1 MSQVVSRGF
10 IPKVV
15 VDEITAIKPYSNK
28 EKTSFNVTINTRNV
42 MMTPD
47 EEMGFKETVESLNI
61 RIGCDNMEELKQLSE
76 YLLKCRSTK
85 TPFFIETSM
94 PDRDVEIVAIKDRQ
108 PFLKR
113 GEDYNCVSM
122 YSAKEIYS
130 QDVKIAVELNKAQ
143 TPKP

>member
-61 RIGCDNMEELKQLSE
+61 RISCDNMEELKHLSE

-85 TPFFIETSM
+85 TPFFVETTM
-94 PDRDVEIVAIKDRQ
+94 PDRDVDIVAIKDRQ

-113 GEDYNCVSM
+113 GEDYNCVSI
-122 YSAKEIYS
+122 YSAKEIYT

-143 TPKP
+143 TPKA

>member
-47 EEMGFKETVESLNI
+47 DEMGFKETVEALNI
-61 RIGCDNMEELKQLSE
+61 RINCDNMEELKQLSE

-85 TPFFIETSM
+85 TPFFVETTM
-94 PDRDVEIVAIKDRQ
+94 PDRDVDIVAIKDRQ

-113 GEDYNCVSM
+113 GEDYNCVST
-122 YSAKEIYS
+122 YSAKEIYT

-143 TPKP
+143 TPKA

>member
-28 EKTSFNVTINTRNV
+28 EKMSFNVTINTRNV

-85 TPFFIETSM
+85 TPFFVETTM
-94 PDRDVEIVAIKDRQ
+94 PDREVDIVAIKDRQ

-113 GEDYNCVSM
+113 GEDYNCVSI
-122 YSAKEIYS
+122 YSAKEIYN

-143 TPKP
+143 TPKS

>member
-15 VDEITAIKPYSNK
+15 VDEIIAIKPYSNK

-61 RIGCDNMEELKQLSE
+61 RINCDNMEELKQLSE

-85 TPFFIETSM
+85 TPFFVETTM
-94 PDRDVEIVAIKDRQ
+94 PDRDVDIVAIKDRQ

-113 GEDYNCVSM
+113 GEDYNCVSI
-122 YSAKEIYS
+122 YSAKEIYN

-143 TPKP
+143 TPKS

>member
-10 IPKVV
+10 ISKVV

-47 EEMGFKETVESLNI
+47 EDMGFKETVESLNI
-61 RIGCDNMEELKQLSE
+61 RINCDNMEELKQLSE

-85 TPFFIETSM
+85 TPFFVETTM

-113 GEDYNCVSM
+113 GEDYNCVSI
-122 YSAKEIYS
+122 YSVKDIYS
-130 QDVKIAVELNKAQ
+130 QDVKISVELNKAQ
-143 TPKP
+143 TSKA

>member
-85 TPFFIETSM
+85 TPFFVETTM
-94 PDRDVEIVAIKDRQ
+94 PDREVDIVAIKDRQ

-113 GEDYNCVSM
+113 GEDYNCVSI

-130 QDVKIAVELNKAQ
+130 QDVKIAVELNKAH
-143 TPKP
+143 TPKV

>member
-85 TPFFIETSM
+85 TPFFIEISM
-94 PDRDVEIVAIKDRQ
+94 PDRDVDIVAIKDRQ

>member
-61 RIGCDNMEELKQLSE
+61 RISCDSLEELKQLSE

-85 TPFFIETSM
+85 TPFFVETTM
-94 PDRDVEIVAIKDRQ
+94 PDREVDIVAIKDRQ

-113 GEDYNCVSM
+113 GEDYNCVST
-122 YSAKEIYS
+122 YSAKEIYT

-143 TPKP
+143 TPKV

>member
-76 YLLKCRSTK
+76 YLLKCRSAK
-85 TPFFIETSM
+85 IPFFIETTM
-94 PDRDVEIVAIKDRQ
+94 PDRDVDIVAIKDRQ

-143 TPKP
+143 TPKV

>member
-61 RIGCDNMEELKQLSE
+61 RIGCGNMEELKQLSE

-85 TPFFIETSM
+85 TPFFVETTM
-94 PDRDVEIVAIKDRQ
+94 PDREVDIVAIKDRQ

-113 GEDYNCVSM
+113 GEDYNCVSI
-122 YSAKEIYS
+122 YSAKEIYT

-143 TPKP
+143 TPKV

>member
-61 RIGCDNMEELKQLSE
+61 RISCDNMEELKQLSE

-85 TPFFIETSM
+85 MPFFIETTM
-94 PDRDVEIVAIKDRQ
+94 PDRDVDIVAIKDRQ

-130 QDVKIAVELNKAQ
+130 QDVKNAVELNKAQ
-143 TPKP
+143 TPKV

>member
-10 IPKVV
+10 ILKFI

-61 RIGCDNMEELKQLSE
+61 RISCESMEELKRLSE

-85 TPFFIETSM
+85 TPFFIETTI
-94 PDRDVEIVAIKDRQ
+94 PDRDVDIVAIKDRQ

-113 GEDYNCVSM
+113 GEDYNCVSI
-122 YSAKEIYS
+122 YSAKDIYS
-130 QDVKIAVELNKAQ
+130 QDVKNAVEINKYQNQKA
-143 TPKP
+143 

>member
-61 RIGCDNMEELKQLSE
+61 RIGCDNMDELKQLSE

-85 TPFFIETSM
+85 TPFFIETTM
-94 PDRDVEIVAIKDRQ
+94 PDRDVDIVAIKDRQ

-113 GEDYNCVSM
+113 GEDYNCVSI
-122 YSAKEIYS
+122 YSAKEIYN

-143 TPKP
+143 TPKV

>member
-61 RIGCDNMEELKQLSE
+61 RINCDNMEELKQLSE

-85 TPFFIETSM
+85 TPFFVETTM
-94 PDRDVEIVAIKDRQ
+94 PDRDVDIVAIKDRQ

-113 GEDYNCVSM
+113 GEDYNCVST
-122 YSAKEIYS
+122 YSAKDIYT
-130 QDVKIAVELNKAQ
+130 QDVKISVELNKAQ
-143 TPKP
+143 TPKA